1 MPGIRSAGAA
11 THELPRYAWK
21 IWLITGCCNVL
32 AAILGCSPLLPVMES
47 AVGIR
52 SGGRT
57 GLTSMVIALLFALSI
72 FFAPVLASF
81 PPEATACPLILVGA
95 LMIGGVK
102 DIDWRDMAEG
112 GPAFITIL
120 MIPFTFNVGHGLIAG
135 LMASLVCR
143 IARRLRPWYARSFL
157 RGRRDPPKG
166 DNTDSDPLDAVGDAE
181 CWRLR
186 WRMIRTLQVQAHS
199 VRCKLEVPAH
209 R

>member
-1 MPGIRSAGAA
+1 
-11 THELPRYAWK
+11 
-21 IWLITGCCNVL
+21 
-32 AAILGCSPLLPVMES
+32 MES

-112 GPAFITIL
+112 GP
-120 MIPFTFNVGHGLIAG
+120 
-135 LMASLVCR
+135 
-143 IARRLRPWYARSFL
+143 Y
-157 RGRRDPPKG
+157 
-166 DNTDSDPLDAVGDAE
+166 
-181 CWRLR
+181 
-186 WRMIRTLQVQAHS
+186 
-199 VRCKLEVPAH
+199 
-209 R
+209 